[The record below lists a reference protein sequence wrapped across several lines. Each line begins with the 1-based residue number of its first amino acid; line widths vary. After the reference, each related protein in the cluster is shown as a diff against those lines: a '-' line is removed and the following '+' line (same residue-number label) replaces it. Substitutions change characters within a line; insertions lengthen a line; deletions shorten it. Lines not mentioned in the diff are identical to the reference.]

1 MNNFKKLIITS
12 TFFALAVFSAYGQNP
27 ISFGIKGGLN
37 YGATGEYFDALSFN
51 RSNPDKNIGYHIG
64 VFGKMGDEIYLRPE
78 FVYTA
83 IKSDYDNAE
92 FNVRKIDV
100 PILVGVQLLD
110 PISVFAGPAMQFI
123 LGSDFRGVDIDDI
136 RNKFKVGF
144 NFGIAVDFNTIG
156 IDLRYERG
164 FDNNEASFM
173 EENQGRYSRIDT
185 KPNHLI
191 LSLSITL

>member
-1 MNNFKKLIITS
+1 MTNLKRLIITS
-12 TFFALAVFSAYGQNP
+12 AFFALVGFTASGQNP
-27 ISFGIKGGLN
+27 ISYGIKGGLN

-78 FVYTA
+78 VVYTA

-92 FNVRKIDV
+92 FNVRKIDI
-100 PILVGVQLLD
+100 PILVGVQLIDHL
-110 PISVFAGPAMQFI
+110 SVFAGPAMQFI
-123 LGSDFRGVDIDDI
+123 LDSDFRGIDIDNI
-136 RNKFKVGF
+136 RHKFRVGF
-144 NFGIAVDFNTIG
+144 NFGIAVDFNTLG

-164 FDNNEASFM
+164 FDNNEASFKG
-173 EENQGRYSRIDT
+173 EIQGRYSRIDT

-191 LSLSITL
+191 LSVSLTL